1 MSLYDRS
8 LTPRMTEHA
17 RQRCQEM
24 GVRTKIAKAIV
35 RTAHT
40 VYQGHP
46 KHGENWIAKSQQHPE
61 YAVAFILDENGHPVI
76 CTVLYEGIVFVRPT
90 SKGA

>member
-1 MSLYDRS
+1 MLYDRS

-17 RQRCQEM
+17 RQRCCEM

-46 KHGENWIAKSQQHPE
+46 KHGENWIAKSERHPE
-61 YAVAFILDENGHPVI
+61 YAVAFIIEDGHPVI

-90 SKGA
+90 AQEA